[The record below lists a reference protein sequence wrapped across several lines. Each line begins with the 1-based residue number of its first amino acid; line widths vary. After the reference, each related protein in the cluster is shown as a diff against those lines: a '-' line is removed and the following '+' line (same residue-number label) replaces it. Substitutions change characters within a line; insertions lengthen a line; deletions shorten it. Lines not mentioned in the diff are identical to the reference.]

1 MHKILMVIRRE
12 YLESVRKKVF
22 WIGTAAFPLFIVGIF
37 ALQIVASMV
46 TTDDQKSIAIIDENG
61 SIAAPLQEALLIGDR
76 LKTGEPKYPMEI
88 IDAGSGV
95 EDRRAEALQR
105 VEAGQLYG
113 LISIG
118 NSLTEEGF
126 ARLDWKNAGDQT
138 TFRNLRNALYDVVV
152 QARFDQS
159 DLQIE
164 AEKLKQLTAGVRLE
178 SFKLTKGGEST
189 KKGFEA
195 TFLPVMVFVMMLY
208 FLIYFHGYT
217 VTRGI
222 VAEKST
228 RVMEILLGSL
238 SPTELMTGKIIGLG
252 LVGLTQVSIYV
263 ISGAIFRMA
272 ARVWLSMGDLDFLLD
287 ALAIDNLIAFAVFYI
302 FGYFLFVT
310 IFAMIGAACNT
321 DMEAQ
326 QLQAPVVICLMLP
339 MMTTFFFVANPDST
353 LATVLSMIP
362 IFTPMVMFMRVSVLT
377 PPMWQI
383 LLSLVIMSITIYI
396 FFRASA
402 KIFRI
407 GTLMYG
413 KRPTIKELMR
423 WARE

>member
-46 TTDDQKSIAIIDENG
+46 TTDEQKTIAIMDENG
-61 SIAAPLQEALLIGDR
+61 AIAAPLEEALLIGDR
-76 LKTGEPKYPMEI
+76 LKTGEPKYPVEI
-88 IDAGSGV
+88 IDAGIGL
-95 EDRRAEALQR
+95 EDRRTEALQR
-105 VEAGQLYG
+105 VEAGELYA

-118 NSLTEEGF
+118 SSLTEDGF
-126 ARLDWKNAGDQT
+126 ARLDWKNAGDQR
-138 TFRNLRNALYDVVV
+138 TFRDLRNALYDVVV

-159 DLQIE
+159 ELQIE
-164 AEKLKQLTAGVRLE
+164 AEKLKQLTASVQLE
-178 SFKLTKGGEST
+178 SFQITKGGEST

-263 ISGAIFRMA
+263 ISGAIFRIA
-272 ARVWLSMGDLDFLLD
+272 ARIWLSMGDLDFLLD
-287 ALAIDNLIAFAVFYI
+287 ALAIDNLLAFAVFYL

-362 IFTPMVMFMRVSVLT
+362 ISRLGEDLSHRNVDVRQATDDQRANALGSRVT
-377 PPMWQI
+377 
-383 LLSLVIMSITIYI
+383 
-396 FFRASA
+396 F
-402 KIFRI
+402 
-407 GTLMYG
+407 
-413 KRPTIKELMR
+413 PTR
-423 WARE
+423 G